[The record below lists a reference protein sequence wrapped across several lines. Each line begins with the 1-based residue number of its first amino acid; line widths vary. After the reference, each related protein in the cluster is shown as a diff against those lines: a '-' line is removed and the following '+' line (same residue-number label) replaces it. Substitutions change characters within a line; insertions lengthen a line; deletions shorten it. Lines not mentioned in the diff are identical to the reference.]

1 MGERGVCMYV
11 KDLFK
16 KHSHIT
22 VNEYKSAGK
31 TDNTEH
37 TFPTKLDLL

>member
-1 MGERGVCMYV
+1 MYV

-16 KHSHIT
+16 QNSHIT
-22 VNEYKSAGK
+22 VNENKSGDK

-37 TFPTKLDLL
+37 TFLTKLDLL

>member
-1 MGERGVCMYV
+1 MYV

-16 KHSHIT
+16 QHSHIT
-22 VNEYKSAGK
+22 VNEDNSAGK

-37 TFPTKLDLL
+37 TFLTKLDLI